1 MQPPLLCVPNSF
13 RSHSTTLH
21 YKALRYF
28 TLSCFTLSYFTLL
41 HLTLLLLYITLHR
54 FTLRYL
60 ALFYFVLPYPVLSLL
75 CLMSHPL
82 IYNWFCV
89 VLKKYFF
96 LFLETTILYNTDVIR
111 HYSIR
116 LIFFLLEPV
125 FSLWNLSKTFRKGAC
140 STSASL
146 CQ

>member
-28 TLSCFTLSYFTLL
+28 TLSCLTLSYFTLL
-41 HLTLLLLYITLHR
+41 HLTLLFLYITLTR
-54 FTLRYL
+54 FK
-60 ALFYFVLPYPVLSLL
+60 LPYPVLSLL